1 MSTPQFSIRPIHVPV
16 RVACQIV
23 GEGRSSLYEAIR
35 RGELTA
41 IKAGSRTV
49 LLYDE
54 LEARCAAR
62 VVGLQKAP
70 TAALEAR
77 QKQKQKQK
85 QARKHR
91 KRK

>member
-23 GEGRSSLYEAIR
+23 GEGRSRLYEAIQ

-41 IKAGSRTV
+41 VKAGSRTV

-54 LEARCAAR
+54 LERRCAAR
-62 VVGLQKAP
+62 TIGLQKAP
-70 TAALEAR
+70 IAAIEAR
-77 QKQKQKQK
+77 QKNQKQS
-85 QARKHR
+85 RNKH
-91 KRK
+91 KRRS